1 MLAVGCTELKG
12 SNSTSQASAPH
23 QTQNGYQDA
32 EWNESLHKYTRVL
45 GPDFK
50 NAQPIINT
58 VNNSDKLENSN
69 YTTLTTIGQ
78 NIVDNS
84 QAAITENEQYTL
96 SPQLQDAQ
104 KEWGLALEDCNSA
117 GKYIILIASDV
128 KNGNTSSKFEDLEKY
143 IKYRNSMNAHL
154 KKTATLMRSASG
166 TDNQKTS

>member
-50 NAQPIINT
+50 NAQAIINNAN
-58 VNNSDKLENSN
+58 VSDNLDNSN
-69 YTTLTTIGQ
+69 YTTLTTLGQ

-84 QAAITENEQYTL
+84 QAAITENEQYTV

-117 GKYIILIASDV
+117 GKYIILLANDIKS
-128 KNGNTSSKFEDLEKY
+128 GNTSSKFENLEKF
-143 IKYRNSMNAHL
+143 IKYRNSMNVHL
-154 KKTATLMRSASG
+154 KKTATLMKGPSG
-166 TDNQKTS
+166 TDEQTAS

>member
-12 SNSTSQASAPH
+12 NNTSQTSTPH

-58 VNNSDKLENSN
+58 LNDSDNLDNSN

-84 QAAITENEQYTL
+84 QAAITENKQYTV
-96 SPQLQDAQ
+96 SPQLQEAQ

-117 GKYIILIASDV
+117 GKYIILIANDI
-128 KNGNTSSKFEDLEKY
+128 KDGNPSSKFEDLEKY
-143 IKYRNSMNAHL
+143 IKYRKSMNAHL
-154 KKTATLMRSASG
+154 KKTATLMKSASE
-166 TDNQKTS
+166 TDKQTTS